1 MKIKH
6 GLLFLLIMLFFDQN
20 GLCQK
25 YDAEVLNYSSLYR
38 VTNNSL
44 SKIDSI
50 TILVNNRNG
59 EDYGTFI
66 IPYSKRDLV
75 SNINAW
81 IEGMD
86 GKKIRSLKS
95 DDILDRSDADISMLY
110 SDNFIKGFYLKHNVY
125 PYKVKCTYTITT
137 NEFFHIANWNPVKN
151 YKIPTKNAKIEV
163 SLPKGF
169 KYRTLTN
176 KTESFIADSSSK
188 TINLKW
194 TASYNAPVKE
204 EVYADLNKVIPT
216 VDVIPINFE
225 YGIKGSLQDWKSFG
239 NWIYDLSNELDILPE
254 TEIAKI
260 LSLVEGIS
268 DKKEKIKILYH
279 YLQDN
284 TRYINVSIGVGGLK
298 PHPASY
304 VARNKY
310 GDCKALTNYMK
321 AMLKYVGIESI
332 YTIVYAGDTPRELI
346 TEFPSQQFNHV
357 ILAVPLENDTIW
369 LENTSKTNPFGY
381 LGTFTQNRQGLMV
394 MKDKSQVIT
403 LPSLPADP
411 QTKKLDFE
419 ISEDGF
425 AHASIINSYS
435 GANYETYKMINTSLN
450 QIDKDHVIKEIMLF
464 ENYEVENWNIKSL
477 GRDSARIELH
487 ANLKLRK
494 FLQPIG
500 TDYYF
505 SLYPSGIPLF
515 TKPSARTYPVKITF
529 PINLDNTLSYKL
541 PSGYSLKS
549 EVAPVIIKSD
559 FGTYELIV
567 EQNEGRVYARK
578 KFELFPGSCSLENY
592 PEFYQFIEEVKKADK
607 TKIVI
612 RKV

>member
-1 MKIKH
+1 MKVKYR
-6 GLLFLLIMLFFDQN
+6 LLFLLIMFFFAQN
-20 GLCQK
+20 AICQK
-25 YDAEVLNYSSLYR
+25 YDAEVLNYSSIYK
-38 VTNNSL
+38 VSNNNL

-50 TILVNNRNG
+50 TIQVNNRNG
-59 EDYGTFI
+59 EEYATFI
-66 IPYSKRDLV
+66 IPYSNQEQV

-95 DDILDRSDADISMLY
+95 DDIIDRSDADISMLY

-137 NEFFHIANWNPVKN
+137 NDFFHIANWNPVKN
-151 YKIPTKNAKIEV
+151 YKIPTKNARIEV
-163 SLPKGF
+163 SLPKGY

-176 KTESFIADSSSK
+176 KTESFIADSSLK

-194 TASYNAPVKE
+194 TASYNTPVKD
-204 EVYADLNKVIPT
+204 EVYADINKVIPT
-216 VDVIPINFE
+216 VDVIPINFK
-225 YGIKGSLQDWKSFG
+225 YGIKGNQQDWQSFG
-239 NWIYDLSNELDILPE
+239 NWINDLSNEMDILPE
-254 TEIAKI
+254 TEIAKV

-321 AMLKYVGIESI
+321 TMLKYAGIESI
-332 YTIVYAGDTPRELI
+332 YTLVFAGDTPRELN

-357 ILAVPLENDTIW
+357 ILAVPIENDTIW

-394 MKDKSQVIT
+394 MKDNSQVIT

-411 QTKKLDFE
+411 QIKKLDFE

-435 GANYETYKMINTSLN
+435 GANFETYKMINTSLN
-450 QIDKDHVIKEIMLF
+450 QIDKDQVIKEIMLF
-464 ENYEVENWNIKSL
+464 ENYEVENWDIKSL

-487 ANLKLRK
+487 SNLKLSK

-505 SLYPSGIPLF
+505 SLYPSNIPSF
-515 TKPSARTYPVKITF
+515 TKPSVRTYPVKVTF
-529 PINLDNTLSYKL
+529 PINIANTLSYKL
-541 PSGYSLKS
+541 PSGYILKN
-549 EVAPVIIKSD
+549 EVAPIIIKSK

-567 EQNEGRVYARK
+567 EQDEGSVYARK
-578 KFELFPGSCSLENY
+578 KFELYPGSCSLEKY
-592 PEFYQFIEEVKKADK
+592 TEFYQFIEEVKKADK

>member
-487 ANLKLRK
+487 ANLKLSK

-529 PINLDNTLSYKL
+529 PINFDNTLSYKL
-541 PSGYSLKS
+541 PSGYLLKS